1 MAYSVPRVDYVG
13 VVFIL
18 YLVVLLV
25 VAGFATLWADW
36 PENYAPWLRSIK
48 QKLPP
53 PTQLRY
59 LLVVGI
65 LILLFLTYLDF
76 KSVGLL

>member
-1 MAYSVPRVDYVG
+1 MSLLVL
-13 VVFIL
+13 IL
-18 YLVVLLV
+18 YLTVLIV
-25 VAGFATLWADW
+25 VAGFATLWAAW

-53 PTQLRY
+53 AKQLKY
-59 LLVVGI
+59 LLVVDI

>member
-1 MAYSVPRVDYVG
+1 LSVL
-13 VVFIL
+13 IL
-18 YLVVLLV
+18 YLTVLII

-48 QKLPP
+48 RRLPRA
-53 PTQLRY
+53 TQLKY
-59 LLVVGI
+59 FLVIGL
-65 LILLFLTYLDF
+65 LILLFLAYLDF

>member
-1 MAYSVPRVDYVG
+1 MSLLVL
-13 VVFIL
+13 IL
-18 YLVVLLV
+18 YLTALV
-25 VAGFATLWADW
+25 IVAGFATLWAAW

-48 QKLPP
+48 QILPP
-53 PTQLRY
+53 ATQLKC

-76 KSVGLL
+76 KNVSLL